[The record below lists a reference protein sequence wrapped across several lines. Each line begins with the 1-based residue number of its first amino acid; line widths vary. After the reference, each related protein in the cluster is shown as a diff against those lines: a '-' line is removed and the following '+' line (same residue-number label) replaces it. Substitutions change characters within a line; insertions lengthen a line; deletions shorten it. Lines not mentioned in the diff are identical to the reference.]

1 MAQSFPLEHIAL
13 YDRRFVTMRRFH
25 LSLKRIFL
33 LTCVKVISLHR
44 TVFQRDFQFAENEK

>member
-13 YDRRFVTMRRFH
+13 YDRRLVTMRRFH

-44 TVFQRDFQFAENEK
+44 TVFQRDFEFAENEK